1 MLFTFLFK
9 NSKSSVMSSDQLQ
22 WLCFLMK
29 SQNDVKG
36 NVEMCEYFSNSRRI
50 LLVVDNFHVN

>member
-1 MLFTFLFK
+1 
-9 NSKSSVMSSDQLQ
+9 
-22 WLCFLMK
+22 MK

-36 NVEMCEYFSNSRRI
+36 NVEMCKYFSNLRRI